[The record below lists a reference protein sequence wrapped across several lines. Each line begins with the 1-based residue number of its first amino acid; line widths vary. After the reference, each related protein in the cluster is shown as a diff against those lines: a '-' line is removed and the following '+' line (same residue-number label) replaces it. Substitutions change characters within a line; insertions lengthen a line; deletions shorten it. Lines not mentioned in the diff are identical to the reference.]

1 MEETRDL
8 ESGNPSFSSRSVFI
22 IFMTL
27 GGYLDS
33 NSLSLLI
40 CKMGI
45 IITVLLNLPHRVEIL
60 IYVKVS

>member
-8 ESGNPSFSSRSVFI
+8 ESGNPSSSSCSVFMS
-22 IFMTL
+22 FMTL

-33 NSLSLLI
+33 NSLSFLI